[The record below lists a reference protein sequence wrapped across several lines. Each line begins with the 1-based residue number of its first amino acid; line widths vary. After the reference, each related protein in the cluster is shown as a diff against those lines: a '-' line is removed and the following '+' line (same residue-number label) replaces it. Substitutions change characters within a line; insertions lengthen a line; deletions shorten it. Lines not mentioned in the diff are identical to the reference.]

1 MKKMMIALLS
11 LTLALSLAAC
21 GGGGPEAGPESGKAA
36 PETEANAP
44 DAEPNASEAEANA
57 PDTEANASDA
67 EANAPD
73 EEATLSGA
81 EENASDAEANAS
93 ETEANTQIANPFTD
107 YASLAEAEAAA
118 GYGFAVPDSVDG
130 YPETSYSVMNGDG
143 GKLLQIIYSA
153 GDDEITVRKAPG
165 ADAGDI
171 SGDYNQYEEETIVD
185 KTDVAFTV
193 KSNGGKAFVA
203 LWTDDENDYA
213 YSLTDRNGMD
223 MDAFTTLVM
232 TIQDME
238 SGYEIVEAEAE

>member
-11 LTLALSLAAC
+11 LTLAMSLAAC
-21 GGGGPEAGPESGKAA
+21 GGGGPEASGPEAGKAA
-36 PETEANAP
+36 PE
-44 DAEPNASEAEANA
+44 
-57 PDTEANASDA
+57 TEANASDA

-73 EEATLSGA
+73 AEPNAPDDEATLSGA
-81 EENASDAEANAS
+81 EENASDAEANLS
-93 ETEANTQIANPFTD
+93 SVEANASDDGANAQIANPFTD

-118 GYGFAVPDSVDG
+118 GFGFAVPDSVDG
-130 YPETSYSVMNGDG
+130 YPETSYSVMDG
-143 GKLLQIIYSA
+143 GKLLQIVYSA
-153 GDDEITVRKAPG
+153 GDDEITARKAPG
-165 ADAGDI
+165 TDDI
-171 SGDYNQYEEETIVD
+171 SGDYNQYDEETIVD

-193 KSNGGKAFVA
+193 KGNGGKAFVA
-203 LWTDDENDYA
+203 LWTDDENDYS